1 MIGNSGTI
9 TVCIIAQDNEDI
21 IRRCLDSCT
30 WADEI
35 VLVDGGSTDSTADI
49 ARRYGAQV
57 YTRSF
62 DYCAHQKDH
71 ALARASSQWTFL
83 LDSDEVIPPELAGE
97 VRQIAGSP
105 SPEYN
110 VYQVPRKLIDH
121 GRWLRCCGTYP
132 DWQYRFF
139 RTGYLVLNLRRAHA
153 GAIFGGATGRLD
165 NAIIHYSFADYDDH
179 MRRVISR
186 TTLSALDYYQ
196 SGQRPGLLFLLAKF
210 LLTFWHEYLVRG
222 GIRAGIPGLMYSVA
236 RTVESFSKYAKVWEF
251 ANGTSALD
259 LDAEVAHKR
268 AADLD
273 ILSDE
278 QQPELVRRAV
288 LDTRS

>member
-35 VLVDGGSTDSTADI
+35 VFVDGGSTDATPDI
-49 ARRYGAQV
+49 ARRYGAKV

-62 DYCAHQKDH
+62 DYCAHQKNY
-71 ALARASSQWTFL
+71 ALARANGEWTL
-83 LDSDEVIPPELAGE
+83 LVDSDEVVSPELADE
-97 VRQIAGSP
+97 VRQIAGS
-105 SPEYN
+105 SSTEHN

-153 GAIFGGATGRLD
+153 GAIFDGVAGRLN
-165 NAIIHYSFADYDDH
+165 NAIIHYSFADYNHH
-179 MRRVISR
+179 MWRVISR

-196 SGQRPGLLFLLAKF
+196 SGQRPGLLCLLAKF
-210 LLTFWHEYLVRG
+210 VLTFWHEYLVRR
-222 GIRAGIPGLMYSVA
+222 GIRDGIPGLMYSVA

-259 LDAEVAHKR
+259 LDVELAHKR

-278 QQPELVRRAV
+278 RQPELVRRAP
-288 LDTRS
+288 LNTKA

>member
-1 MIGNSGTI
+1 VSGNSGTI
-9 TVCIIAQDNEDI
+9 TVCVIAQDNEDI
-21 IRRCLDSCT
+21 IQRCLESCA

-35 VLVDGGSTDSTADI
+35 VFVDGGSTDATPDI

-62 DYCAHQKDH
+62 DYCAHQKNY
-71 ALARASSQWTFL
+71 ALARANGEWTL
-83 LDSDEVIPPELAGE
+83 LVDSDEVVSPELADE
-97 VRQIAGSP
+97 VRQIAAAS

-139 RTGYLVLNLRRAHA
+139 RTGNLVLSFKRVHTQ
-153 GAIFGGATGRLD
+153 AIFDGPAGKLK
-165 NAIIHYSFADYDDH
+165 NALIHHSFDDYQDH
-179 MRRVISR
+179 IERALRW

-196 SGQRPGLLFLLAKF
+196 AGGRPGTLYLLGKF
-210 LLTFWHEYLVRG
+210 VLTFWYEYLVRG
-222 GIRAGIPGLMYSVA
+222 GIRDGVPGLVYAAA
-236 RTVESFSKYAKVWEF
+236 RTVESFSKYAKAWEF
-251 ANGTSALD
+251 ATGTSALG
-259 LDAEVAHKR
+259 LDAEIAR
-268 AADLD
+268 RQAADES

-278 QQPELVRRAV
+278 RQPELIHRAV
-288 LDTRS
+288 LNARS